1 MSTFMLTDHLT
12 PEYKITWQHPMALFG
27 TFQTWASQ
35 NRPDVDRRDH
45 WIGLALIAC
54 ITWVV
59 AVRLYQN
66 AKYKYPNPIP
76 GIPLFAN
83 SFQLPS
89 KGLGPWMTT
98 LASKSGDMFTMTI
111 GGTPWL
117 FLNSR
122 RAVTALLDQKAAI
135 YSSRQKLPM
144 ASEVISGNKR
154 LLLMPYGPE
163 WRKQRKAMHK
173 ILNNTKSNVFQ
184 PFQDLESR
192 ALLYHYMDKPDRW
205 WEANA
210 RFANSIIMSVTYGKR
225 SGLGDP
231 DLANLLNNADRFIP
245 YLMPGQALVD
255 IFPGLLKLPIPSSWQ
270 PWRWWGDALHRST
283 KRGYKKLLDDLLE
296 RRRLGTQRPCF
307 MTEFLDNNNDGE
319 FSTED
324 CYFMGGTLIEAGSDT
339 TRVTLME
346 ILAAAVLY
354 PDWVERTLEQLDS
367 VCGSK
372 AERLPDFGD
381 MPQLPMIKGIIKES
395 LRWKPA
401 ISETGIPHSLIKD
414 DTFDGYKIAAGTVV
428 TYNHWAISHLDYK
441 DPERFYPE
449 RFLDGDLDIPT
460 KGHLGFGA
468 GRRVCVGNTVAWNNL
483 FVAVSRLLYC
493 FDVTGVPGETID
505 TSARF
510 DTGYGKAPFGVNI
523 KPRSEAHR
531 QLIEREC
538 ANAAKME
545 S

>member
-1 MSTFMLTDHLT
+1 
-12 PEYKITWQHPMALFG
+12 
-27 TFQTWASQ
+27 
-35 NRPDVDRRDH
+35 
-45 WIGLALIAC
+45 
-54 ITWVV
+54 
-59 AVRLYQN
+59 
-66 AKYKYPNPIP
+66 
-76 GIPLFAN
+76 
-83 SFQLPS
+83 
-89 KGLGPWMTT
+89 
-98 LASKSGDMFTMTI
+98 MTI